1 MNARIT
7 LGATV
12 LAILSLTGCVTQA
25 QIDEQNKQRSA
36 INVSPSQI
44 QATKSESTVVL
55 SKNGHEVMY
64 IRRVYP
70 GTEDMTPQQIAWSK
84 QFGTYEDFQ
93 QSVAVEQGKVW
104 VGTVVTLANGECTE
118 STSSIEGVPTVPG
131 EPEVKVVAKL
141 VPCPTAQAN

>member
-7 LGATV
+7 FGATV

-25 QIDEQNKQRSA
+25 QVVEQKTQPLA
-36 INVSPSQI
+36 INVSPAQT
-44 QATKSESTVVL
+44 QASKAESPVVL
-55 SKNGHEVMY
+55 SKNGREVMY
-64 IRRVYP
+64 IKRVYP
-70 GTEDMTPQQIAWSK
+70 GSEGMTPQEIAWSK

-93 QSVAVEQGKVW
+93 KSVAVEQGKVW

-118 STSSIEGVPTVPG
+118 STSSIVGAPKVPG